1 MWCDNPQIKLS
12 EMAAFIYKNATFS
25 LYFSIKLELK
35 VRKGENVGLFSDIW
49 SSVKDKLSTT
59 DLTGYDALFNAQI
72 TLGIKNAALESCV
85 SYLARTVSKGK
96 FVFKNESSITDSKF
110 DYALN
115 MRPNPNQTASEFK
128 ISMIKTLLNGELLVI
143 QDGDQFYIADNFVTN
158 YSLDGNTYTGV
169 TVNFSNSKV
178 SNAPNSGPYAQKYFN
193 RTFIQGVDCFH
204 LDNDNIGI
212 KKYVDSLWDD
222 YGKLF
227 GILIANQLRVGQ
239 VRAKISIPVTSKI
252 DDNERIKLQQQY
264 ATTLYEKMMND
275 PIVFIPADDK
285 AKSSYDEISSSK
297 SATLQN
303 QITDFWSLKK
313 VFIGEVAGLLGIP
326 PALVLGETANNS
338 ENLDLAIESAVIP
351 LGNKLSEG
359 FASILIKKSGYSVGN
374 TLQMTGFKTI
384 NILDRADAID
394 KVGSSGV
401 VKVNEVREAANLP
414 PTEDGDRFIMT
425 KNYEEKGKNSED
437 T

>member
-1 MWCDNPQIKLS
+1 
-12 EMAAFIYKNATFS
+12 MAAFIYKNATFS

>member
-1 MWCDNPQIKLS
+1 
-12 EMAAFIYKNATFS
+12 MAAFIYKNATFS

-128 ISMIKTLLNGELLVI
+128 ISMIKKLLNGELLVI

-285 AKSSYDEISSSK
+285 AKSSYDEIS
-297 SATLQN
+297 
-303 QITDFWSLKK
+303 
-313 VFIGEVAGLLGIP
+313 
-326 PALVLGETANNS
+326 
-338 ENLDLAIESAVIP
+338 
-351 LGNKLSEG
+351 
-359 FASILIKKSGYSVGN
+359 
-374 TLQMTGFKTI
+374 
-384 NILDRADAID
+384 
-394 KVGSSGV
+394 
-401 VKVNEVREAANLP
+401 
-414 PTEDGDRFIMT
+414 
-425 KNYEEKGKNSED
+425 
-437 T
+437 

>member
-1 MWCDNPQIKLS
+1 M
-12 EMAAFIYKNATFS
+12 YKNATFS
-25 LYFSIKLELK
+25 PYFSIKLELK

-59 DLTGYDALFNAQI
+59 DLTGYDALFNAQV

-128 ISMIKTLLNGELLVI
+128 ISMIKKLLNGELLVI

-239 VRAKISIPVTSKI
+239 VRAKISIPVNSKLE
-252 DDNERIKLQQQY
+252 DNERKKLQQQY
-264 ATTLYEKMMND
+264 ATTLYDKMMND

-394 KVGSSGV
+394 KAGSSGV
-401 VKVNEVREAANLP
+401 IKVNEVREAANLP